1 MMVLKKFWLI
11 LMVVVLETVA
21 LWVISSMLKWSLM
34 DVLFL
39 GSVGIFAVVWLVLLA
54 MNQSNNAY
62 NGAEKG
68 WTGQNAGEVKQ
79 FHVHFSPVMI
89 GMVVFII
96 ISLVVTVIYYAEYF

>member
-1 MMVLKKFWLI
+1 M
-11 LMVVVLETVA
+11 VLETIA
-21 LWVISSMLKWSLM
+21 LWTVSLVFDWNLM

-39 GSVGIFAVVWLVLLA
+39 GSIGIFGVVWLVLL
-54 MNQSNNAY
+54 MINQSNNAY

-96 ISLVVTVIYYAEYF
+96 ISLIATVIYYAEYF